1 MKKLINSPI
10 PGATHTT
17 LSPKTRSRLG
27 KNETQ
32 ADLTSALT
40 PFPLST
46 SLPPPRR
53 EKSENIAKMSL
64 SKSDLNGLFQFSKIT
79 LDKSKAAVTSNAG
92 KVSSETLSE
101 TEVNVINE
109 TLATSQ
115 GAAVSDNRQGP
126 AVSEDKLC
134 SLESGN

>member
-1 MKKLINSPI
+1 M
-10 PGATHTT
+10 
-17 LSPKTRSRLG
+17 SPKTRSRLG
-27 KNETQ
+27 NNETQ
-32 ADLTSALT
+32 AELTSAL
-40 PFPLST
+40 PLST
-46 SLPPPRR
+46 NLPPPRR
-53 EKSENIAKMSL
+53 VKSENIAKMSL

-134 SLESGN
+134 SLESSN